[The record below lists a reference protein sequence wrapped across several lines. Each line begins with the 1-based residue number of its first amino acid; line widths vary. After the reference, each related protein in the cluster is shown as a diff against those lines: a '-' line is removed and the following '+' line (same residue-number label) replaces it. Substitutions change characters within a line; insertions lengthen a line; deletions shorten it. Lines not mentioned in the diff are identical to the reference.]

1 MISGFDLST
10 VQSIIGLYL
19 ISVNLLGLVYFFID
33 KQKAKRQSWRT
44 PEATLFTIA
53 IFGGSIGCL
62 LGMYLFH
69 HKTAKPR
76 FYIGMPVILAVQ
88 VLIVVI
94 TLYMLPVD
102 FSVM

>member
-1 MISGFDLST
+1 MPDLSNVLT
-10 VQSIIGLYL
+10 IIGLYL
-19 ISVNLLGLVYFFID
+19 ICVNLLGLIYFFID

-53 IFGGSIGCL
+53 LFGGSIGCL

>member
-1 MISGFDLST
+1 MTDLGN
-10 VQSIIGLYL
+10 VRMIIGLYL
-19 ISVNLLGLVYFFID
+19 ICVNLLGLIYFFID

-69 HKTAKPR
+69 HKTRKPA
-76 FYIGMPVILAVQ
+76 FFIGMPVILAIQ
-88 VLIVVI
+88 VLLLLAALFFFPIDI
-94 TLYMLPVD
+94 KIM
-102 FSVM
+102 

>member
-1 MISGFDLST
+1 MLDLT
-10 VQSIIGLYL
+10 DVLTIIGLYL
-19 ISVNLLGLVYFFID
+19 ICVNLLGLIYFFID

-53 IFGGSIGCL
+53 LFGGSIGCL

-69 HKTAKPR
+69 HKTAKPK
-76 FYIGMPVILAVQ
+76 FFIGMPVILGIQ
-88 VLIVVI
+88 ILIVVI
-94 TLYMLPVD
+94 ALYLLPID

>member
-1 MISGFDLST
+1 MIDLRNVT
-10 VQSIIGLYL
+10 TIIGIYL
-19 ISVNLLGLVYFFID
+19 ICVNLFGLISFFID

-69 HKTAKPR
+69 HKTKKPA
-76 FYIGMPVILAVQ
+76 FYIGIPAILVIQIAL
-88 VLIVVI
+88 VLLFIYV
-94 TLYMLPVD
+94 LPFD
-102 FSVM
+102 FSIM

>member
-1 MISGFDLST
+1 MEFELDT
-10 VQSIIGLYL
+10 VQAIIGIYL
-19 ISVNLLGLVYFFID
+19 ICVNLIGFIYFFID

-69 HKTAKPR
+69 HKTRKRA
-76 FYIGMPVILAVQ
+76 FFIGMPLILAIQ
-88 VLIVVI
+88 ILLIIFALFVF
-94 TLYMLPVD
+94 PVD
-102 FSVM
+102 FKIM

>member
-53 IFGGSIGCL
+53 LFGGSIGCL

-94 TLYMLPVD
+94 TLYMLPVE

>member
-1 MISGFDLST
+1 MTIIILY
-10 VQSIIGLYL
+10 IIG
-19 ISVNLLGLVYFFID
+19 VNLLGLIYFFID

-69 HKTAKPR
+69 HKTAKPA
-76 FYIGMPVILAVQ
+76 FYIGMPVILGVQ
-88 VLIVVI
+88 LLIFLVTYFLMPI
-94 TLYMLPVD
+94 D
-102 FSVM
+102 FRVM

>member
-1 MISGFDLST
+1 MPDLSNVVT
-10 VQSIIGLYL
+10 IIGLY
-19 ISVNLLGLVYFFID
+19 IICVNLLGLIYFFID

-69 HKTAKPR
+69 HKTRKRA
-76 FYIGMPVILAVQ
+76 FFIGMPLILAIQ
-88 VLIVVI
+88 ILLIIFALFVF
-94 TLYMLPVD
+94 PVD
-102 FSVM
+102 FKIM

>member
-1 MISGFDLST
+1 MPDLSDVLT
-10 VQSIIGLYL
+10 IIGLYF
-19 ISVNLLGLVYFFID
+19 ICVNLLGLIYFFID

-69 HKTAKPR
+69 HKTAKPK
-76 FYIGMPVILAVQ
+76 FYIGMPVILGVQ
-88 VLIVVI
+88 VLIVLTALFLSPI
-94 TLYMLPVD
+94 D
-102 FSVM
+102 FKIM

>member
-1 MISGFDLST
+1 MPDLSNVLT
-10 VQSIIGLYL
+10 IIILYIIG
-19 ISVNLLGLVYFFID
+19 VNLLGLIYFFID

-69 HKTAKPR
+69 HKTAKPA
-76 FYIGMPVILAVQ
+76 FYIGMPVILGVQ
-88 VLIVVI
+88 LLIFLVTYFLMPI
-94 TLYMLPVD
+94 D
-102 FSVM
+102 FRVM

>member
-1 MISGFDLST
+1 MPDLSNVLT
-10 VQSIIGLYL
+10 IIGLYL
-19 ISVNLLGLVYFFID
+19 ICVNLLGLIYFFID

-53 IFGGSIGCL
+53 LFGGSIGCL

-88 VLIVVI
+88 VLILVI

>member
-1 MISGFDLST
+1 MPDLSNVLT
-10 VQSIIGLYL
+10 IIGLYL
-19 ISVNLLGLVYFFID
+19 ICVNLLGLIYFFID

-53 IFGGSIGCL
+53 LFGGSIGCL
-62 LGMYLFH
+62 LGMDLFH